1 VYKGRAIIWV
11 WVKMWVWD
19 RVLLR
24 GSWIWVNCGCV
35 GLLWKSGW
43 FYLVVGRFAEGKMG
57 LGFLLGVFGCVENCV
72 ESVEYFGGS

>member
-1 VYKGRAIIWV
+1 VYKEWAIIWI
-11 WVKMWVWD
+11 WVKMWVWG

-24 GSWIWVNCGCV
+24 DCGFEVDCGCV
-35 GLLWKSGW
+35 ELLWKIGW
-43 FYLVVGRFAEGKMG
+43 FYLVVGRFAEGKVG